1 MLKRFL
7 LISALLTAAPVI
19 GVAQEETLAD
29 IRQQLSVL
37 YLDIQRL
44 KTELSTSGGLSQG
57 TTGNT
62 PLDRLNSIEEQL
74 QRLTSKTEELEFR
87 VNRIT
92 VDGTNRVGDLEFR
105 LCELETNCDIG
116 QLGDT
121 PTLGGVDNEAVV
133 PEAQASNETGDVNLA
148 VGERADFDR
157 AQDALA
163 AGDFG
168 GALEQLTAFTSAY
181 PGSSL
186 TSRASLLRGQ
196 ALEALG
202 QMPNAARAYLESFS
216 GDPTGE
222 VAPEALYKLGF
233 ALGALGQTQDA
244 CLTLGEVGIR
254 FPGSPAVLEA
264 QSSMRNFG
272 CN

>member
-1 MLKRFL
+1 MIERLVL
-7 LISALLTAAPVI
+7 VVALALTTPAAAF
-19 GVAQEETLAD
+19 AQEETLAD

-37 YLDIQRL
+37 YVDIQRL
-44 KTELSTSGGLSQG
+44 RTELSASGGLTEG
-57 TTGNT
+57 TTGST
-62 PLDRLNSIEEQL
+62 PLDRLNSIESQL

-105 LCELETNCDIG
+105 LCELEPNCDIS

-121 PTLGGVDNEAVV
+121 PSLGGVDNGATV
-133 PEAQASNETGDVNLA
+133 PAAQSSNETADPNLA
-148 VGERADFDR
+148 VGEQADFQR
-157 AQDALA
+157 AQEALA
-163 AGDFG
+163 SGDFR
-168 GALEQLTAFTSAY
+168 GAIDQLTSFGTAY

-186 TSRASLLRGQ
+186 APKAALVRGQ

-202 QMPNAARAYLESFS
+202 EMSNAARAYLESFS
-216 GDPTGE
+216 GDPTGA

-233 ALGALGQTQDA
+233 SLGALGQTQDA

-254 FPGSPAVLEA
+254 FPNSPAVLEA

>member
-1 MLKRFL
+1 MLKRFA
-7 LISALLTAAPVI
+7 LISALMVAAPTY
-19 GVAQEETLAD
+19 GAAQDETLAD

-37 YLDIQRL
+37 YVDIQRL
-44 KTELSTSGGLSQG
+44 KTELSASGTLTQG

-74 QRLTSKTEELEFR
+74 QRLTSKTEELEYR

-105 LCELETNCDIG
+105 LCELEPNCDIS

-121 PTLGGVDNEAVV
+121 PTLGGVDNEATL
-133 PEAQASNETGDVNLA
+133 PEAQASNETADPSLA
-148 VGERADFDR
+148 VGERADFDS
-157 AQDALA
+157 AQEALA
-163 AGDFG
+163 AGDFR
-168 GALEQLTAFTSAY
+168 GALEKLTAFASAY

-186 TSRASLLRGQ
+186 APRASLIRGQ

-202 QMPNAARAYLESFS
+202 EMPNAARAYLESFS
-216 GDPTGE
+216 GDPTGS